1 MRLKVGELARRSGL
15 TVRTLH
21 HYHAIGLLTP
31 SARADNGYRLYGR
44 DDIARLHQ
52 IQALRRFGLPLAEI
66 GAYLDQPATPLD
78 AIISKQIAML
88 DRQIQQAARLRE
100 RLAQL
105 QRQLADGTEP
115 ELVDWLS
122 TLEMMSMYDK
132 YFSPDELARLPMYT
146 RSPEGDADWIALI
159 GQVRQQIEQG
169 AAPEDAGPRELA
181 ERWMTLLLRDTNGD
195 PRLLVK
201 LNQMHEQEPA
211 MQAHIGISPAMRDY
225 VLRAFSEG
233 KLRCYEKYLTADEA
247 RFMRAHYY
255 DRIGEWPT
263 LIAQVRDAIDAGQ
276 APDSAL
282 GLELARQWMALFCSY
297 AGNDPATHA
306 KFRQALMTD
315 PELTAGTWAD
325 DATLSFM
332 RRAMGVLAA
341 AR

>member
-1 MRLKVGELARRSGL
+1 
-15 TVRTLH
+15 
-21 HYHAIGLLTP
+21 
-31 SARADNGYRLYGR
+31 
-44 DDIARLHQ
+44 
-52 IQALRRFGLPLAEI
+52 
-66 GAYLDQPATPLD
+66 
-78 AIISKQIAML
+78 
-88 DRQIQQAARLRE
+88 
-100 RLAQL
+100 
-105 QRQLADGTEP
+105 
-115 ELVDWLS
+115 
-122 TLEMMSMYDK
+122 MYDK

-159 GQVRQQIEQG
+159 GQVRQQMEQG

-255 DRIGEWPT
+255 DRIGEWPP
-263 LIAQVRDAIDAGQ
+263 LIAQVRDASDAGQ

-282 GLELARQWMALFCSY
+282 GRELARQWMALFCSY

-332 RRAMGVLAA
+332 RRAMGALAA
-341 AR
+341 ALAPFDARRRQRGERDDEAVQDSCCVPPGRQGVVAGRSGGGLDCRAGRTCRRVSDAADQADRAVRGGRRQRRDCASAGAVAIRWSEAARGGREPSRGGWQAGRGAGPAGRPGRLHLDLDFQ